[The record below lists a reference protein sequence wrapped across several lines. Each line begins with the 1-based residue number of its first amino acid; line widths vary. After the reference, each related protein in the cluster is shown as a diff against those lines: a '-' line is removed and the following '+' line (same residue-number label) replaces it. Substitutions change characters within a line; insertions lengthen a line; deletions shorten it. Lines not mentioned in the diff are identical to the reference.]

1 MAVNNTV
8 PTSVRHGTR
17 AVLAT
22 LAVAAGIAALPLTT
36 LTQDRFPSR
45 SIRLVTQFGPGG
57 ATDLAARAI
66 AEAMSGDLGQTV
78 VVEGRPGAGGQIAVD
93 SVRNAPADGYS
104 MLFGGQTSL
113 VALPIIDPSAAG
125 NPLAEFRVVT
135 FGTDYDLLLI
145 TGAASGIK
153 TVKELV
159 ERLKGP
165 KGSEVTFAAV
175 GVGTPVEMASLYF
188 LQAVGAKATAVP
200 YKGPSLAHPDLL
212 EGRLTFSTDTV
223 SGGVVGLIKD
233 KRMIALGVFSKT
245 RAAQLPDVPTFA
257 EAGFPEVLDV
267 NWKAWNAVLVKT
279 QTPQAIVDRLNEAA
293 RKGLATAKFRERV
306 ESLGQG
312 VVGLFTAREAQARL
326 DAEVAQWKVLIPKMG
341 IKPPQR

>member
-1 MAVNNTV
+1 MTINT
-8 PTSVRHGTR
+8 TKHARHARR
-17 AVLAT
+17 ALFAT
-22 LAVAAGIAALPLTT
+22 LALAVGIAALPAANA
-36 LTQDRFPSR
+36 QDRFPSR

-57 ATDLAARAI
+57 ATDLAERAI
-66 AEAMSGDLGQTV
+66 AEAMSGDLGQPV

-113 VALPIIDPSAAG
+113 VNLPIIDPAAAG
-125 NPLAEFRVVT
+125 NPLADFRIVA

-153 TVKELV
+153 TVKDLV
-159 ERLKGP
+159 ERMKGP
-165 KGSEVTFAAV
+165 KGSEVNFAAV
-175 GVGTPVEMASLYF
+175 GAGTPVEMASLYL
-188 LQAVGAKATAVP
+188 LQSVGAKAAAIP
-200 YKGPSLAHPDLL
+200 YKGPALAHPDLL

-223 SGGVVGLIKD
+223 SGPVGLIKD
-233 KRMIALGVFSKT
+233 KRMIALAVFAKT
-245 RAAQLPDVPTFA
+245 RSPQLPDVPTFA

-293 RKGLATAKFRERV
+293 RKGMATPKFRERV
-306 ESLGQG
+306 EGLSQG
-312 VVGLFTAREAQARL
+312 VVGLLTAREAQARL
-326 DAEVAQWKVLIPKMG
+326 DAEVAQMKLIIPKMG

>member
-8 PTSVRHGTR
+8 PKSVRHGTR
-17 AVLAT
+17 TVLAT
-22 LAVAAGIAALPLTT
+22 LAVAAGMAALPLTT
-36 LTQDRFPSR
+36 NAQDRFPSR

-66 AEAMSGDLGQTV
+66 AEAMSGDLAQTV

-113 VALPIIDPSAAG
+113 VALPIIDPAAAG
-125 NPLAEFRVVT
+125 NPLTEFRVVT

-175 GVGTPVEMASLYF
+175 GVGTPVEMASLYL
-188 LQAVGAKATAVP
+188 LQSVGAKATAIP
-200 YKGPSLAHPDLL
+200 YKGPALAHPDLL

-223 SGGVVGLIKD
+223 SGPVGLIKD
-233 KRMIALGVFSKT
+233 KRMVALAVFAKT
-245 RAAQLPDVPTFA
+245 RSPQMPDVPTFA
-257 EAGFPEVLDV
+257 EAGFPDVLEV

-293 RKGLATAKFRERV
+293 RKGLATPKFRERV
-306 ESLGQG
+306 EGLSQG

-326 DAEVAQWKVLIPKMG
+326 DAEVAQMKLIIPKMG

>member
-1 MAVNNTV
+1 MAVKNTA
-8 PTSVRHGTR
+8 PTSVRHRTR
-17 AVLAT
+17 AALAA
-22 LAVAAGIAALPLTT
+22 LAVAAGIAALPLSAHA
-36 LTQDRFPSR
+36 QERFPSR

-113 VALPIIDPSAAG
+113 VALPIIDPAAAG

-165 KGSEVTFAAV
+165 TGSEVTLAAV
-175 GVGTPVEMASLYF
+175 GVGTPVEMASLYL
-188 LQAVGAKATAVP
+188 LQSVGAKATAIP
-200 YKGPSLAHPDLL
+200 YKGPALAHPDLL

-223 SGGVVGLIKD
+223 SGPVGLIKD
-233 KRMIALGVFSKT
+233 KRMVALAVFAKT
-245 RAAQLPDVPTFA
+245 RSPQMPDVPTFA
-257 EAGFPEVLDV
+257 EAGFPDVLEV

-279 QTPQAIVDRLNEAA
+279 QTPQAIVDRQNEAA
-293 RKGLATAKFRERV
+293 RKGLATPKFRERV
-306 ESLGQG
+306 EGLSQG

-326 DAEVAQWKVLIPKMG
+326 DAEVAQMKLIIPKMG